1 VVRID
6 GDDISRLDFPTI
18 VLLDKRF
25 IFEVTNYLDEADS
38 KINII
43 LKLIDCTIGSQ
54 RNVLKKDIKIKT
66 KQI

>member
-1 VVRID
+1 MVKID
-6 GDDISRLDFPTI
+6 ADDISRLDFPTM

-38 KINII
+38 IINIT

-54 RNVLKKDIKIKT
+54 RNVLKKDIKNKT
-66 KQI
+66 KLI